1 MLRSQRDKNAKE
13 ATRLQVEG
21 AVEKLMRLT
30 LYLKSDCKLTSAS
43 MQDFIRV
50 NRDGLK
56 ALDPALFA
64 RPRSGK
70 AGLVSYLNDI
80 IEGSLE
86 PESGWIKKVLAIENT
101 PLLAI
106 ENSTN

>member
-1 MLRSQRDKNAKE
+1 MEWFPAVPTLFDLIELVQRHCKNIG
-13 ATRLQVEG
+13 T
-21 AVEKLMRLT
+21 
-30 LYLKSDCKLTSAS
+30 
-43 MQDFIRV
+43 
-50 NRDGLK
+50 
-56 ALDPALFA
+56 
-64 RPRSGK
+64 
-70 AGLVSYLNDI
+70 LNDI